1 MFSLRPARPADNLAL
16 AALYTERGH
25 TCTPA
30 AMTVRLSRVIT
41 DPAHAVI
48 VAETTDEKRVVGAIH
63 VALYRILE
71 WDEAAQILGV
81 IVAPSHQRRGLG
93 RALTERAEQWARDR
107 GCTMVYLRTNALRT
121 DATSFYAR
129 LGYLNDRTQ
138 FFFTKKLS
146 R

>member
-1 MFSLRPARPADNLAL
+1 
-16 AALYTERGH
+16 
-25 TCTPA
+25 
-30 AMTVRLSRVIT
+30 MTVRLSRVIT

>member
-1 MFSLRPARPADNLAL
+1 MPFTLRLARPSDNAAL

-25 TCTPA
+25 GATPA
-30 AMTVRLSRVIT
+30 EMSTRLSRVIT

-48 VAETTDEKRVVGAIH
+48 VAETADKKVVGSIH

-93 RALTERAEQWARDR
+93 RALTERAEQWARER

-121 DATSFYAR
+121 DATSFYAS
-129 LGYLNDRTQ
+129 LGYLNDSTQ

>member
-1 MFSLRPARPADNLAL
+1 MFTLRLARPGDNSAL

-25 TCTPA
+25 DCTPA
-30 AMTVRLSRVIT
+30 EMSARLGRVIT

-48 VAETTDEKRVVGAIH
+48 VAETSDKKVVGAIH

-81 IVAPSHQRRGLG
+81 IVATSHQGRGLG
-93 RALTERAEQWARDR
+93 RALTERAEQWARERD
-107 GCTMVYLRTNALRT
+107 CTMVYLRTNALRT
-121 DATSFYAR
+121 DATSFYAK
-129 LGYLNDRTQ
+129 LGYLNDKTQ
-138 FFFTKKLS
+138 FFFTKKLA

>member
-1 MFSLRPARPADNLAL
+1 MPFKLRLARAADNGAL

-25 TCTPA
+25 VCSPTEMST
-30 AMTVRLSRVIT
+30 RLARVIT

-48 VAETTDEKRVVGAIH
+48 LAETAEKNVVGAIH
-63 VALYRILE
+63 VCLYRILE

-81 IVAPSHQRRGLG
+81 IVAESHQRRGLG
-93 RALTERAEQWARDR
+93 RALTERAEQWARER

-121 DATSFYAR
+121 DATSFYAK

>member
-1 MFSLRPARPADNLAL
+1 MFTLRLARAADNAAL

-25 TCTPA
+25 PTSPA
-30 AMTVRLSRVIT
+30 DMSTRLSRVIT

-48 VAETTDEKRVVGAIH
+48 VAETGDKKVVGACH
-63 VALYRILE
+63 VSLYRILE

-81 IVAPSHQRRGLG
+81 IVAESHQRRGLG
-93 RALTERAEQWARDR
+93 RALTERAEQWARER

-129 LGYLNDRTQ
+129 LGYLNDKTQ
-138 FFFTKKLS
+138 FFFTKKLA

>member
-1 MFSLRPARPADNLAL
+1 MPFTLRLARPADNAAL

-25 TCTPA
+25 ACTPA
-30 AMTVRLSRVIT
+30 EMSMRLARVIT

-48 VAETTDEKRVVGAIH
+48 VAETAEKKVVGSIH

-81 IVAPSHQRRGLG
+81 IVATSHQRRGLG
-93 RALTERAEQWARDR
+93 RALTERAEQWARERD
-107 GCTMVYLRTNALRT
+107 CTMVYLRTNALRT
-121 DATSFYAR
+121 DSTSFYGR

>member
-1 MFSLRPARPADNLAL
+1 MFTLRLARPADHTAL

-30 AMTVRLSRVIT
+30 AMTARLARVIT

-48 VAETTDEKRVVGAIH
+48 VAETAEKLVVGAIH
-63 VALYRILE
+63 VSLYRLLE

-93 RALTERAEQWARDR
+93 RALTEQAEAWARER

-138 FFFTKKLS
+138 FFFTKKLP